1 MMHRLATLAGPVI
14 LAGFGLAALWVLV
27 PPARDYSPAPDAQPQ
42 DLASRLAEH
51 RAEIS
56 ALIPVTAN
64 RPLFQA
70 NRRPVAAPEA
80 PAAPA
85 APAETVLVL
94 VGIIGNGDDRIALV
108 RPSTSTELIR
118 VEAGGRVGPWQ
129 ILSVDISSVTVSK
142 DDGSSFTLR
151 LDG

>member
-1 MMHRLATLAGPVI
+1 MMHRLATLAGPVF
-14 LAGFGLAALWVLV
+14 LAGFSLAALWVLV

-56 ALIPVTAN
+56 ALIPVTTN

-70 NRRPVAAPEA
+70 NRRPVAAPE
-80 PAAPA
+80 APA

-129 ILSVDISSVTVSK
+129 ILSIDISSVTVSK